1 MQKNKYFI
9 ILSTNINILLSI
21 QIRPELNFVIYEKN
35 YTLIILFS
43 LLIFVHANQKK
54 TQNLNGNILRY
65 NYLRIISKKSSY
77 YCKKFLSY
85 IKQNRYGECH
95 FYRVLHSNNQPE
107 NKILIEVIQ
116 GGLGIDKHPLE
127 LKAITHE
134 NTDQTNILHKNGTIS
149 MARLEPGTASSEF
162 FICINDQPELDYGG
176 KRNPDGQGF
185 AAFGQVIKGMKIV
198 KKIQMMDSKDQ
209 ILMDRV
215 PVYLKIQS

>member
-1 MQKNKYFI
+1 MKKI
-9 ILSTNINILLSI
+9 IPST
-21 QIRPELNFVIYEKN
+21 
-35 YTLIILFS
+35 ILFS
-43 LLIFVHANQKK
+43 LLIFVHACESEKNPTIIMETSLGTITLQLFPKK
-54 TQNLNGNILRY
+54 APNTVKN
-65 NYLRIISKKSSY
+65 
-77 YCKKFLSY
+77 FLSY
-85 IKQNRYGECH
+85 IEQNRYDECH
-95 FYRVLHSNNQPE
+95 FYRVVHSNNQPE

-185 AAFGQVIKGMKIV
+185 AAFGQVIKGMEIV

-209 ILMDRV
+209 ILMV
-215 PVYLKIQS
+215 SIPVHIKIQT